1 MITAI
6 TLNAAIDQ
14 IYEVNSL
21 EIGCVNRISSVTK
34 DAGGKGMNVAK
45 VLQASGATVDVGGFA
60 GGANGEKICQL
71 LTARA
76 LPNEMISIADENRVC
91 LTILDRSD
99 GQGTELLESG
109 PVISHD
115 EWSDMLKWLE
125 TKSKTSKWFA
135 LSGSLPKGVPTDAYK
150 QMINTIQSNGAKAV
164 LDSSGNALK
173 LGIEAKPFAIKPNE
187 EEIAAILR
195 KNSLS
200 ETDLIEAGKQFVAT
214 GIEHVCFSLGGNGAL
229 IINESGAYKI
239 TAPKIDVVNTVGS
252 GDSFVG
258 GLLYGFATGEDIE
271 TTYKRAVASGTSNA
285 MHKDIGYIEIDA
297 VEAFMNE
304 ISIVRVEE

>member
-14 IYEVNSL
+14 IYEVATL
-21 EIGCVNRISSVTK
+21 EVGGVNRISTITK

-60 GGANGEKICQL
+60 GGTSGEKIRQL
-71 LTARA
+71 LNARA
-76 LPNEMISIADENRVC
+76 LPNEMISIANENRVC
-91 LTILDRSD
+91 LTILDGSD
-99 GQGTELLESG
+99 GRGTELLESG
-109 PVISHD
+109 PVISGD
-115 EWSDMLKWLE
+115 EWSDMLKWLD
-125 TKSKTSKWFA
+125 TKSKTTKWFA

-150 QMINTIQSNGAKAV
+150 QMINILHSNGAKAV

-187 EEIAAILR
+187 QEIAAILG
-195 KNSLS
+195 KNGLS
-200 ETDLIEAGKQFVAT
+200 ETDLIEAGKQFVTA
-214 GIEHVCFSLGGNGAL
+214 GIEHVCFSLGGDGAL
-229 IINESGAYKI
+229 ILNESGAYKI
-239 TAPKIDVVNTVGS
+239 TAPKIEVVNTVGS

-285 MHKDIGYIEIDA
+285 MYKDIGYIEIDA
-297 VEAFMNE
+297 VEAFMKE
-304 ISIVRVEE
+304 ISIDRV